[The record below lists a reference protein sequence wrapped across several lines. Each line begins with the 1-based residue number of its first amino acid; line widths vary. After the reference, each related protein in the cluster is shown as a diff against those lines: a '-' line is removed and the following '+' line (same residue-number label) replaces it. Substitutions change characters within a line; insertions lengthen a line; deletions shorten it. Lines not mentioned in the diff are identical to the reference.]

1 MKKLVTPIPQ
11 NTTELATPA
20 PVSWIIL
27 TFVLSYLLNLSLSR
41 YAWTPD
47 FLALSMVFWVV
58 HQPRRVGMT
67 VAFVCGIL
75 MDVHN
80 GSVLGQQA
88 LVYVILTY
96 CAFSLHRR
104 LPWFNLV
111 GQALHVLPLLLL
123 SQVIVLLSDCGST
136 VFGRASDG
144 SCRALRARSCG
155 RSGSPFFR
163 AFSATR
169 PCSEI
174 IDRLRFRCSLIFK
187 KRKKA

>member
-27 TFVLSYLLNLSLSR
+27 AFVLSYLLNLSLSR

-80 GSVLGQQA
+80 GRRSRAAGARLRHPHVL
-88 LVYVILTY
+88 
-96 CAFSLHRR
+96 R
-104 LPWFNLV
+104 LLAAPKTAWFNLV

-123 SQVIVLLSDCGST
+123 AQVIVLLFRLWFDGLWPG
-136 VFGRASDG
+136 FGWFLQSIAGAILWPLWVAILSR
-144 SCRALRARSCG
+144 
-155 RSGSPFFR
+155 FFR
-163 AFSATR
+163 YTAVQR
-169 PCSEI
+169 NH
-174 IDRLRFRCSLIFK
+174 
-187 KRKKA
+187 

>member
-80 GSVLGQQA
+80 GSVRSS
-88 LVYVILTY
+88 TS
-96 CAFSLHRR
+96 FSRTAPSR
-104 LPWFNLV
+104 CTE
-111 GQALHVLPLLLL
+111 
-123 SQVIVLLSDCGST
+123 DCRGST
-136 VFGRASDG
+136 SSDRRCTSSL
-144 SCRALRARSCG
+144 SC
-155 RSGSPFFR
+155 
-163 AFSATR
+163 FSR
-169 PCSEI
+169 
-174 IDRLRFRCSLIFK
+174 R
-187 KRKKA
+187 

>member
-1 MKKLVTPIPQ
+1 MKKLVSAIPQ

-123 SQVIVLLSDCGST
+123 AQMIVLLFRLWFDGLWPG
-136 VFGRASDG
+136 FGWFLQSVGGAILWPVWVAILSR
-144 SCRALRARSCG
+144 
-155 RSGSPFFR
+155 FFR
-163 AFSATR
+163 YTAVQR
-169 PCSEI
+169 NH
-174 IDRLRFRCSLIFK
+174 
-187 KRKKA
+187 

>member
-123 SQVIVLLSDCGST
+123 SQVIVL
-136 VFGRASDG
+136 
-144 SCRALRARSCG
+144 
-155 RSGSPFFR
+155 FFR
-163 AFSATR
+163 LWFDGLWPGFGWFLQSFAGAILWPLWVAILS
-169 PCSEI
+169 
-174 IDRLRFRCSLIFK
+174 RFFRYTAVQ
-187 KRKKA
+187 RNH

>member
-104 LPWFNLV
+104 LPWFNLD

-123 SQVIVLLSDCGST
+123 SQVIVLLFRLWIDGLWPG
-136 VFGRASDG
+136 FGWFLQSIAGAILWPLWVAILSR
-144 SCRALRARSCG
+144 
-155 RSGSPFFR
+155 FFR
-163 AFSATR
+163 YTAVQR
-169 PCSEI
+169 NH
-174 IDRLRFRCSLIFK
+174 
-187 KRKKA
+187 

>member
-58 HQPRRVGMT
+58 HQPRRAGMT

-123 SQVIVLLSDCGST
+123 SQVIVLLFRLWFDGLWPG
-136 VFGRASDG
+136 FGWFLQSIAGAILWPLWVAILSR
-144 SCRALRARSCG
+144 
-155 RSGSPFFR
+155 FFR
-163 AFSATR
+163 YTAVQR
-169 PCSEI
+169 NH
-174 IDRLRFRCSLIFK
+174 
-187 KRKKA
+187 

>member
-1 MKKLVTPIPQ
+1 MKKLVTPLAQ

-123 SQVIVLLSDCGST
+123 AQVIVLLFRLWFDGLWPG
-136 VFGRASDG
+136 FGWFLQSVTGAILWPLWVAILSR
-144 SCRALRARSCG
+144 
-155 RSGSPFFR
+155 FFR
-163 AFSATR
+163 YTAVQR
-169 PCSEI
+169 NH
-174 IDRLRFRCSLIFK
+174 
-187 KRKKA
+187 

>member
-1 MKKLVTPIPQ
+1 MKKLVSAIPQ

-123 SQVIVLLSDCGST
+123 AQMIVLLFRLWFDGLWSG
-136 VFGRASDG
+136 FGWFLQSVAGAILLPVWVAILSR
-144 SCRALRARSCG
+144 
-155 RSGSPFFR
+155 FFR
-163 AFSATR
+163 YTAVQR
-169 PCSEI
+169 NH
-174 IDRLRFRCSLIFK
+174 
-187 KRKKA
+187 

>member
-123 SQVIVLLSDCGST
+123 SGDRASFPTVVRRSLAGLRMVPAEHCGRDPVAALGRHS
-136 VFGRASDG
+136 FALFPLHGRA
-144 SCRALRARSCG
+144 AQ
-155 RSGSPFFR
+155 
-163 AFSATR
+163 
-169 PCSEI
+169 
-174 IDRLRFRCSLIFK
+174 SLIV
-187 KRKKA
+187 